1 LEIIYFENLIMFYIC
16 SNCGFG
22 SGSWIGKCPDCGRW
36 NTLKEKPEFAKASSG
51 KKGEAVKKITITSL
65 SKVKSS
71 TKSRLSTGIF
81 EFDRV
86 LGGGVVPGEVI
97 LLTGQPGIG
106 KSTLVLQA
114 FQNLKVLY
122 ISGEESAEQVKNRA
136 ERLSVNLDNLSFS
149 ADLQVES
156 IIGSLEEM
164 KDEIEIV
171 IIDSVQTI
179 YSKDVEGPVAGVS
192 QLKEVTKKI
201 VNFAKQSNLPILLI
215 GHINKEG
222 DVAGPKTLEHFVDCV
237 LEIEGEKI
245 SNFRL
250 LRASKNRFG
259 STDEIGIFEMKQK
272 GLHEVKN
279 PLVFLET
286 DKKLEPGKAIVGVA
300 EGKRPFFFEI
310 QTLCVPTSLM
320 NPRRV
325 VKGLDFNKVQ
335 LLLAVIR
342 KNLNLPL
349 DRFDV
354 FVNVVGGV
362 SIKST
367 GADLGFI
374 ASLISSFKNIALPA
388 NSLFVGEVGL
398 LGEIRPTHMEEKII
412 DESKRLGFK
421 KIYSSKT
428 VKTVKEFNS
437 VIPGSPS
444 SRG

>member
-1 LEIIYFENLIMFYIC
+1 MSFYIC
-16 SNCGFG
+16 SECGYG
-22 SGSWIGKCPDCGRW
+22 SGSWIGKCPDCGKW
-36 NTLKEKPEFAKASSG
+36 NTLKEKPEFAKTSSG
-51 KKGEAVKKITITSL
+51 KKGEAVKKITIISL
-65 SKVKSS
+65 SKVKFS

-86 LGGGVVPGEVI
+86 LGGGVVPGAVI

-114 FQNLKVLY
+114 FQKLKVLY

-136 ERLSVNLDNLSFS
+136 ERLFVNLDNLSFS
-149 ADLQVES
+149 SDLQIES
-156 IIGSLEEM
+156 IVQSLEEL
-164 KDEIEIV
+164 KDEMEIV

-179 YSKDVEGPVAGVS
+179 YSKNIEGPVAGVS

-201 VNFAKQSNLPILLI
+201 VNFAKQTKISVLLI
-215 GHINKEG
+215 GHINKVG
-222 DVAGPKTLEHFVDCV
+222 DIAGPKTLEHFVDCV
-237 LEIEGEKI
+237 LELEGEKV

-272 GLHEVKN
+272 GLTEVKN
-279 PLVFLET
+279 PLIFLET

-310 QTLCVPTSLM
+310 QTLVVPTSLIT
-320 NPRRV
+320 PRRV
-325 VKGLDFNKVQ
+325 VKGLDYNKVL

-342 KNLNLPL
+342 KNLHLPL

-367 GADLGFI
+367 AADLGFI
-374 ASLISSFKNIALPA
+374 ASLISSFKGIALPA
-388 NSLFVGEVGL
+388 NSIFVGEVGL
-398 LGEIRPTHMEEKII
+398 LGEIRSSYLEEKIT
-412 DESKRLGFK
+412 DEAKRLGFK

-428 VKTVKEFNS
+428 VKTVKELKL
-437 VIPGSPS
+437 VIPA
-444 SRG
+444 

>member
-1 LEIIYFENLIMFYIC
+1 MFYIC

-22 SGSWIGKCPDCGRW
+22 SGSWIGKCPDCGQW
-36 NTLKEKPEFAKASSG
+36 NTLKEQPNFEKSPN
-51 KKGEAVKKITITSL
+51 KKGESVKKITITSL
-65 SKVKSS
+65 SKIKNS

-114 FQNLKVLY
+114 FQKLKVLY

-149 ADLQVES
+149 SDLQIES
-156 IIGSLEEM
+156 IIRSLEEI

-179 YSKDVEGPVAGVS
+179 YSKDIGGPVAGVS

-201 VNFAKQSNLPILLI
+201 INFAKETKISVLLI

-237 LEIEGEKI
+237 LELEGEKI

-272 GLHEVKN
+272 GLTEVKN
-279 PLVFLET
+279 PLIFLET

-310 QTLCVPTSLM
+310 QTLVVPTSLM

-325 VKGLDFNKVQ
+325 VKGLDYNKVL
-335 LLLAVIR
+335 LLLAVIK
-342 KNLNLPL
+342 KNLHLPF

-367 GADLGFI
+367 AADLGFI

-388 NSLFVGEVGL
+388 NSIFVGEVGL
-398 LGEIRPTHMEEKII
+398 LGEIRSSYLEEKIT
-412 DESKRLGFK
+412 DEAKRLGFK
-421 KIYSSKT
+421 KIYSSKSI
-428 VKTVKEFNS
+428 KTVKEFNS
-437 VIPGSPS
+437 VMGSS
-444 SRG
+444 

>member
-1 LEIIYFENLIMFYIC
+1 MSFFIC
-16 SNCGFG
+16 SECGFG
-22 SGSWIGKCPDCGRW
+22 SGSWIGKCPDCGQW
-36 NTLKEKPEFAKASSG
+36 NTLKEQPNFEKSSN
-51 KKGEAVKKITITSL
+51 KKSEVVKKITITSL
-65 SKVKSS
+65 SKIKSS
-71 TKSRLSTGIF
+71 SKSRQSTGIF

-114 FQNLKVLY
+114 FQKLKVLY

-136 ERLSVNLDNLSFS
+136 ERLSVNLNNLLFS
-149 ADLQVES
+149 SDLQIES
-156 IIGSLEEM
+156 IIRSLEEI

-179 YSKDVEGPVAGVS
+179 YSKDIGGPVAGVG

-201 VNFAKQSNLPILLI
+201 INFAKQSKINVLLI

-222 DVAGPKTLEHFVDCV
+222 DIAGPKTLEHFVDCV
-237 LEIEGEKI
+237 LELEGEKI

-272 GLHEVKN
+272 GLTEVKN
-279 PLVFLET
+279 PLIFLET

-310 QTLCVPTSLM
+310 QTLVVPTSLM
-320 NPRRV
+320 TPRRV
-325 VKGLDFNKVQ
+325 VKGLNYNKVL

-342 KNLNLPL
+342 KNLHLPL

-367 GADLGFI
+367 TADLGFI

-388 NSLFVGEVGL
+388 NSIFVGEVGL
-398 LGEIRPTHMEEKII
+398 LGEIRSSYLEEKII
-412 DESKRLGFK
+412 DEAKRLGFK

-428 VKTVKEFNS
+428 IKTVKELKL
-437 VIPGSPS
+437 VIPA
-444 SRG
+444 

>member
-1 LEIIYFENLIMFYIC
+1 MFYIC

-22 SGSWIGKCPDCGRW
+22 SGSWIGKCPDCGQW
-36 NTLKEKPEFAKASSG
+36 NTLKEQPNFEKSPN
-51 KKGEAVKKITITSL
+51 KKSEAVKKITITSL
-65 SKVKSS
+65 SKIKSS
-71 TKSRLSTGIF
+71 SKSRQSTGIF

-114 FQNLKVLY
+114 FQKLKVLY

-136 ERLSVNLDNLSFS
+136 ERLSVNLNNLLFS
-149 ADLQVES
+149 SDLQIES
-156 IIGSLEEM
+156 IIRSLEEI

-179 YSKDVEGPVAGVS
+179 YSKDIGGPVAGIS

-201 VNFAKQSNLPILLI
+201 INFAKQSKINVLLI

-222 DVAGPKTLEHFVDCV
+222 DIAGPKTLEHFVDCV
-237 LEIEGEKI
+237 LELEGEKI

-272 GLHEVKN
+272 GLIEVKN
-279 PLVFLET
+279 PLIFLET

-310 QTLCVPTSLM
+310 QTLVVPTSLM
-320 NPRRV
+320 TPRRV
-325 VKGLDFNKVQ
+325 VKGLDYNKVL

-342 KNLNLPL
+342 KNLHLPL

-367 GADLGFI
+367 TADLGFI

-388 NSLFVGEVGL
+388 NSIFIGEVGL
-398 LGEIRPTHMEEKII
+398 LGEIRNSYLEEKIV
-412 DESKRLGFK
+412 EEAKRLGFK
-421 KIYSSKT
+421 KIYSSYLIKS
-428 VKTVKEFNS
+428 VKDFAKN
-437 VIPGSPS
+437 I
-444 SRG
+444 

>member
-1 LEIIYFENLIMFYIC
+1 MFYIC

-22 SGSWIGKCPDCGRW
+22 SGSWIGKCPDCGKW
-36 NTLKEKPEFAKASSG
+36 NTLKEKPEFAKSSSN
-51 KKGEAVKKITITSL
+51 KKGETVKKITITSL
-65 SKVKSS
+65 SKVKNS

-114 FQNLKVLY
+114 FQKLKVLY

-136 ERLSVNLDNLSFS
+136 ERLSVNLENLSFS
-149 ADLQVES
+149 ADLQIES
-156 IIGSLEEM
+156 IIQSLEEL

-179 YSKDVEGPVAGVS
+179 YSKDIQGPVAGVS

-201 VNFAKQSNLPILLI
+201 INFAKQTKLSVLLI

-237 LEIEGEKI
+237 LELEGEKV

-272 GLHEVKN
+272 GLNEVKN

-286 DKKLEPGKAIVGVA
+286 EKKLEPGKAIVGVA

-310 QTLCVPTSLM
+310 QTLVVPTSLM

-325 VKGLDFNKVQ
+325 VKGLDYNKVL
-335 LLLAVIR
+335 LLLAVVK
-342 KNLNLPL
+342 KNLHLLL

-367 GADLGFI
+367 VADLGFI
-374 ASLISSFKNIALPA
+374 ASLISSFKNIALPV

-398 LGEIRPTHMEEKII
+398 LGEIRSSFMEEKII
-412 DESKRLGFK
+412 EEANRLGFK
-421 KIYSSKT
+421 KIYSSKLIKN
-428 VKTVKEFNS
+428 VKDFAKQ
-437 VIPGSPS
+437 I
-444 SRG
+444 

>member
-1 LEIIYFENLIMFYIC
+1 MFYIC
-16 SNCGFG
+16 SNCGYG

-36 NTLKEKPEFAKASSG
+36 NTLKEKPDFAKASSG

-65 SKVKSS
+65 SKVKNSS
-71 TKSRLSTGIF
+71 KSRLSTGIF

-106 KSTLVLQA
+106 KSTIVLQA
-114 FQNLKVLY
+114 FQKLKVLY

-136 ERLSVNLDNLSFS
+136 ERLNVDLKNLLFS
-149 ADLQVES
+149 SDLQIES
-156 IIGSLEEM
+156 IIQSLEEI
-164 KDEIEIV
+164 KDEVEMV

-179 YSKDVEGPVAGVS
+179 YSKDIQGPVAGVS

-201 VNFAKQSNLPILLI
+201 INFAKKSKMSVLLI
-215 GHINKEG
+215 GHINKDG

-237 LEIEGEKI
+237 LELEGEKV

-250 LRASKNRFG
+250 LRTSKNRFG

-272 GLHEVKN
+272 GLSEVKN
-279 PLVFLET
+279 PLIFLEVE
-286 DKKLEPGKAIVGVA
+286 KKLEPGKAIVGVA

-310 QTLCVPTSLM
+310 QTLVVPTSLM
-320 NPRRV
+320 TPRRV
-325 VKGLDFNKVQ
+325 VKGLDYNKVL

-342 KNLNLPL
+342 KNLHLPL
-349 DRFDV
+349 DRFDI

-367 GADLGFI
+367 AADLGLI
-374 ASLISSFKNIALPA
+374 ASLISSFKNVALPA
-388 NSLFVGEVGL
+388 NSIFVGEVGL
-398 LGEIRPTHMEEKII
+398 LGEIRPSFLEEKII
-412 DESKRLGFK
+412 DEAKRLGFK
-421 KIYSSKT
+421 KIYSSNL
-428 VKTVKEFNS
+428 VKTIKEFNS
-437 VIPGSPS
+437 VMAS
-444 SRG
+444 S

>member
-1 LEIIYFENLIMFYIC
+1 MAFFIC
-16 SNCGFG
+16 SECGFG
-22 SGSWIGKCPDCGRW
+22 SGSWIGKCPDCGQW
-36 NTLKEKPEFAKASSG
+36 NTLKEQPNFEKSPN

-65 SKVKSS
+65 SKIKPSL
-71 TKSRLSTGIF
+71 KSRQSTGIF

-114 FQNLKVLY
+114 FQKLKVLY

-136 ERLSVNLDNLSFS
+136 ERLSVNLDTLSFS
-149 ADLQVES
+149 SDLQIES
-156 IIGSLEEM
+156 IIRSLEEI
-164 KDEIEIV
+164 KDEIDIV

-179 YSKDVEGPVAGVS
+179 YSKNIEGPVAGVS

-201 VNFAKQSNLPILLI
+201 INFAKQSKISVLLI

-222 DVAGPKTLEHFVDCV
+222 DIAGPKTLEHFVDCV
-237 LEIEGEKI
+237 LELEGEKI

-272 GLHEVKN
+272 GLTEVKN
-279 PLVFLET
+279 PLIFLET

-310 QTLCVPTSLM
+310 QTLVVPTSLM
-320 NPRRV
+320 TPRRV
-325 VKGLDFNKVQ
+325 VKGLDYNKVL

-342 KNLNLPL
+342 KNIHLPL

-367 GADLGFI
+367 AADLGFI

-388 NSLFVGEVGL
+388 NSIFVGEVGL
-398 LGEIRPTHMEEKII
+398 LGEIRSSYLEEKIT
-412 DESKRLGFK
+412 DEAKRLGFK
-421 KIYSSKT
+421 EIYSSNMISS
-428 VKTVKEFNS
+428 VKDLAKK
-437 VIPGSPS
+437 I
-444 SRG
+444 

>member
-1 LEIIYFENLIMFYIC
+1 MAFFIC
-16 SNCGFG
+16 SECGFG
-22 SGSWIGKCPDCGRW
+22 SGSWIGKCPDCGKW
-36 NTLKEKPEFAKASSG
+36 NTLKEQPNFEKSPN
-51 KKGEAVKKITITSL
+51 KKSEAVKKITITSL
-65 SKVKSS
+65 SKIKTSS
-71 TKSRLSTGIF
+71 KSRQSTGIF

-114 FQNLKVLY
+114 FQKLKVLY

-149 ADLQVES
+149 SDLQIES
-156 IIGSLEEM
+156 IIRSLEEI

-179 YSKDVEGPVAGVS
+179 YSKDIGGPVAGVS

-201 VNFAKQSNLPILLI
+201 INFAKETKISVLLI

-237 LEIEGEKI
+237 LELEGEKI

-272 GLHEVKN
+272 GLTEVKN
-279 PLVFLET
+279 PLIFLET

-310 QTLCVPTSLM
+310 QTLVVPTSLTS
-320 NPRRV
+320 PRRV
-325 VKGLDFNKVQ
+325 VKGLDYNKVL

-342 KNLNLPL
+342 KNLHLPL

-367 GADLGFI
+367 AADLGFI

-388 NSLFVGEVGL
+388 NSIFVGEVGL
-398 LGEIRPTHMEEKII
+398 LGEIRSSYLEEKIT
-412 DESKRLGFK
+412 DEAKRLGFK
-421 KIYSSKT
+421 KIYSSKLI
-428 VKTVKEFNS
+428 KTVKEFNS
-437 VIPGSPS
+437 VMGSS
-444 SRG
+444 

>member
-1 LEIIYFENLIMFYIC
+1 MAFYIC
-16 SNCGFG
+16 SECGFG
-22 SGSWIGKCPDCGRW
+22 SGSWIGKCPDCGQW
-36 NTLKEKPEFAKASSG
+36 NTLKEKPDFDPHSGSSSG

-65 SKVKSS
+65 SKIKSS
-71 TKSRLSTGIF
+71 SKSRFSTGIF

-114 FQNLKVLY
+114 FQRLKVLY

-136 ERLSVNLDNLSFS
+136 VRLSVNLNNLLFS
-149 ADLQVES
+149 SDLQIES
-156 IIGSLEEM
+156 IIKSLQDL

-179 YSKDVEGPVAGVS
+179 YSKDIGGPVAGVS

-201 VNFAKQSNLPILLI
+201 INFAKQTKISVLLI
-215 GHINKEG
+215 GHITKEG
-222 DVAGPKTLEHFVDCV
+222 DIAGPKTLEHFVDCV
-237 LEIEGEKI
+237 LELEGEKI

-272 GLHEVKN
+272 GLTEVKN
-279 PLVFLET
+279 PLIFLET

-310 QTLCVPTSLM
+310 QTLVVPTYLM
-320 NPRRV
+320 TPRRV
-325 VKGLDFNKVQ
+325 VKGLDYNKVL

-342 KNLNLPL
+342 KNLHLPL

-367 GADLGFI
+367 AADLGFI

-388 NSLFVGEVGL
+388 NSIFVGEVGL
-398 LGEIRPTHMEEKII
+398 LGEIRSSYLEEKIT
-412 DESKRLGFK
+412 DEAKRLGFK
-421 KIYSSKT
+421 KIYSSGLIKD
-428 VKTVKEFNS
+428 VKDFAKQ
-437 VIPGSPS
+437 I
-444 SRG
+444 

>member
-1 LEIIYFENLIMFYIC
+1 MSFFIC
-16 SNCGFG
+16 SECGFG
-22 SGSWIGKCPDCGRW
+22 SGSWIGKCPDCGQW
-36 NTLKEKPEFAKASSG
+36 NTLKEQPNFEKSS
-51 KKGEAVKKITITSL
+51 KKSEAVKKITITSL
-65 SKVKSS
+65 SKIKSFS
-71 TKSRLSTGIF
+71 KSRQSTGIF

-86 LGGGVVPGEVI
+86 LGGGIVPGEVI

-114 FQNLKVLY
+114 FQKMKILY
-122 ISGEESAEQVKNRA
+122 ISGEESAEQIKNRA

-149 ADLQVES
+149 SDLQIES
-156 IIGSLEEM
+156 IIKSIEEI
-164 KDEIEIV
+164 KDEMEII

-179 YSKDVEGPVAGVS
+179 YSKDIGGPVAGVS

-201 VNFAKQSNLPILLI
+201 INFSKQTKIPVLLI
-215 GHINKEG
+215 GHITKEG
-222 DVAGPKTLEHFVDCV
+222 DIAGPKTLEHFVDCV
-237 LEIEGEKI
+237 LELEGEKV

-272 GLHEVKN
+272 GLTEVKN
-279 PLVFLET
+279 PLIFLET

-310 QTLCVPTSLM
+310 QTLVVPTSLM

-325 VKGLDFNKVQ
+325 VKGLDYNKVL

-342 KNLNLPL
+342 KNLHLPL

-367 GADLGFI
+367 AADLGFI

-388 NSLFVGEVGL
+388 NSIFVGEVGL
-398 LGEIRPTHMEEKII
+398 LGEIRPSYLEEKII
-412 DESKRLGFK
+412 DEAKRLGFK
-421 KIYSSKT
+421 KIYSSKLINN
-428 VKTVKEFNS
+428 VKEFAKKL
-437 VIPGSPS
+437 
-444 SRG
+444 

>member
-1 LEIIYFENLIMFYIC
+1 MFYIC

-22 SGSWIGKCPDCGRW
+22 SGSWIGKCPDCGQW
-36 NTLKEKPEFAKASSG
+36 NTLKEQPNFEKSPN
-51 KKGEAVKKITITSL
+51 KKGEVVKKITITSL
-65 SKVKSS
+65 SKIKPSL
-71 TKSRLSTGIF
+71 KSRQSTGIF

-114 FQNLKVLY
+114 FQKLKVLY

-149 ADLQVES
+149 SDLQIES
-156 IIGSLEEM
+156 IIRSLEEI
-164 KDEIEIV
+164 KDEIDIV

-179 YSKDVEGPVAGVS
+179 YSKNIEGPVAGVS

-201 VNFAKQSNLPILLI
+201 INFAKQSKISVLLI

-222 DVAGPKTLEHFVDCV
+222 DIAGPKTLEHFVDCV
-237 LEIEGEKI
+237 LELEGEKI

-272 GLHEVKN
+272 GLTEVKN
-279 PLVFLET
+279 PLIFLET

-310 QTLCVPTSLM
+310 QTLVVPASQM

-325 VKGLDFNKVQ
+325 VKGLDYNKVL

-367 GADLGFI
+367 AADLGFI

-388 NSLFVGEVGL
+388 NSIFVGEVGL
-398 LGEIRPTHMEEKII
+398 LGEIRSSYLEEKIT
-412 DESKRLGFK
+412 DEAKRLGFK
-421 KIYSSKT
+421 KIYSSKSI
-428 VKTVKEFNS
+428 KTVKEFNS
-437 VIPGSPS
+437 LF
-444 SRG
+444 

>member
-1 LEIIYFENLIMFYIC
+1 MFYIC

-22 SGSWIGKCPDCGRW
+22 SGSWIGKCPDCGKW
-36 NTLKEKPEFAKASSG
+36 NTLKEQPNFEKSS
-51 KKGEAVKKITITSL
+51 KERSEAVKKITITSL
-65 SKVKSS
+65 SKVKNSK
-71 TKSRLSTGIF
+71 KSRLSTGIY

-114 FQNLKVLY
+114 FQKLKVLY

-149 ADLQVES
+149 ADLQIES
-156 IIGSLEEM
+156 IIGSLDEL
-164 KDEIEIV
+164 KNEIEIV
-171 IIDSVQTI
+171 IIDSIQTI

-222 DVAGPKTLEHFVDCV
+222 EIAGPKTLEHFVDCV
-237 LEIEGEKI
+237 LEIEGEKV

-272 GLHEVKN
+272 GMSEVKN

-286 DKKLEPGKAIVGVA
+286 EKKLEPGKAIVGVS
-300 EGKRPFFFEI
+300 EGNRPFFFEI
-310 QTLCVPTSLM
+310 QTLVVPTNFM

-335 LLLAVIR
+335 LLLAVVK
-342 KNLNLPL
+342 KNINLPL
-349 DRFDV
+349 DRYDV

-367 GADLGFI
+367 AADLGLI

-388 NSLFVGEVGL
+388 NSLFIGEVGL
-398 LGEIRPTHMEEKII
+398 LGEIRPSYMEEKII
-412 DESKRLGFK
+412 EESKRLGFK
-421 KIYSSKT
+421 KIYSSKLI
-428 VKTVKEFNS
+428 KSVKEFNS
-437 VIPGSPS
+437 VIPVKTGIHGSPPT
-444 SRG
+444 RG

>member
-1 LEIIYFENLIMFYIC
+1 MAFFIC
-16 SNCGFG
+16 SECGFG
-22 SGSWIGKCPDCGRW
+22 SGSWIGKCPDCGQW
-36 NTLKEKPEFAKASSG
+36 NTLKEQPNFEKSPN
-51 KKGEAVKKITITSL
+51 KKSEAVKKITITSL
-65 SKVKSS
+65 SKIKTSS
-71 TKSRLSTGIF
+71 KSRQSTGIF

-114 FQNLKVLY
+114 FQKMKILY

-136 ERLSVNLDNLSFS
+136 ERLSVNLDNLLFS
-149 ADLQVES
+149 SDLQIES
-156 IIGSLEEM
+156 IIKSIEEI
-164 KDEIEIV
+164 KDEMEII

-179 YSKDVEGPVAGVS
+179 YSKDIGGPVAGVS

-201 VNFAKQSNLPILLI
+201 INFAKQTKIPFLLI
-215 GHINKEG
+215 GHITKEG
-222 DVAGPKTLEHFVDCV
+222 EIAGPKTLEHFVDCV
-237 LEIEGEKI
+237 LELEGEKI

-272 GLHEVKN
+272 GLTEVKN
-279 PLVFLET
+279 PLIFLET

-310 QTLCVPTSLM
+310 QTLVVPTSLM

-325 VKGLDFNKVQ
+325 VKGLDYNKVL

-342 KNLNLPL
+342 KNLHLPL

-367 GADLGFI
+367 AADLGFI

-388 NSLFVGEVGL
+388 NSIFVGEVGL
-398 LGEIRPTHMEEKII
+398 LGEIRSSFLEEKII
-412 DESKRLGFK
+412 DEAKRLGFK
-421 KIYSSKT
+421 KIYSSKS
-428 VKTVKEFNS
+428 VKTVKELNT
-437 VIPGSPS
+437 VIPA
-444 SRG
+444 